1 MPQVT
6 HHRFF
11 LAATLGLLLM
21 LLSGCAQ
28 NTRTASTWHGDR
40 ISKPADRILIVAVS
54 NDLTYRRMFEDLV
67 VRELAAGGNTAW
79 ASSRRIDTTAT
90 LNRESVAQAV
100 RDTGATLVVV
110 TRLAHQETE
119 FVESREQG
127 GIKARRLQATPLDF
141 FRYDYTLVE
150 PTDYLVAESAVSVA
164 TDVYGVESGG
174 LVYSID
180 TSVPPRDTRI
190 EIIDEAALAIAARL
204 RRDGLVR

>member
-1 MPQVT
+1 
-6 HHRFF
+6 
-11 LAATLGLLLM
+11 M

-28 NTRTASTWHGDR
+28 NTRIASTWHGDR
-40 ISKPADRILIVAVS
+40 VSEPANRILVVGVG
-54 NDLTYRRMFEDLV
+54 NDLTHRRMFEDLV

-79 ASSRRIDTTAT
+79 ASSRRMDAAMPLT
-90 LNRESVAQAV
+90 REGVEQAV

-110 TRLAHQETE
+110 TRLSHQQTE

-141 FRYDYTLVE
+141 FRYDYTVVE
-150 PTDYLVAESAVSVA
+150 SADYLVAESAVSLA
-164 TDVYGVESGG
+164 TDVYQVDAGR
-174 LVYSID
+174 LVYSLD

-190 EIIDEAALAIAARL
+190 EIIDDAALAIAQRL